1 MLQQT
6 TVAAVGPY
14 FRRFVERWPTVQD
27 LAGAELDAVLHAWQ
41 GRGYYERARNLP
53 KCARVVAAQH
63 GGRFPDTEEA
73 LRGLPGVGRLPAA
86 ATAALALGR
95 PRLLMGG
102 NARTGRDGLDSQAG

>member
-41 GRGYYERARNLP
+41 GLGYYARARNLH

-63 GGRFPDTEEA
+63 GGRFPDTERSEEHTSE
-73 LRGLPGVGRLPAA
+73 LQS
-86 ATAALALGR
+86 
-95 PRLLMGG
+95 LMRISY
-102 NARTGRDGLDSQAG
+102 AVFCLKKKTLSSHI